1 MKYSKSYESVSF
13 SGTIFEESTKK
24 SEESNVISTLTIGN
38 DTLFKSCVFI
48 APYQI
53 VIPDG
58 VTATFTNC
66 VAKVKGRD
74 TEVDLPENPATGTT
88 ITISIGENG
97 EVTVE

>member
-1 MKYSKSYESVSF
+1 M
-13 SGTIFEESTKK
+13 
-24 SEESNVISTLTIGN
+24 
-38 DTLFKSCVFI
+38 

-53 VIPDG
+53 VIPDE

-74 TEVDLPENPATGTT
+74 TEVDLPENPAAGTT
-88 ITISIGENG
+88 ITISIGEND